1 MTSIQNGYQNGDLK
15 DLYRLR
21 PHDLQGAMQ
30 TKTSVDRAALKIA
43 LERYHTDL
51 GTLNERE
58 GKKLHPR
65 AAELQKQLERLGQ
78 ANSRVVVAGQQAGLL
93 GGPAFSVHK
102 AVDAIL
108 LARALSSDLDN
119 DEVPVLP
126 IFWVASQDHDALEV
140 RSTTL
145 LDMEERSFHLT
156 VALPEGVPIGD
167 IALEPGW
174 VESVLQAL
182 EPFAAPEAHKRSVLE
197 QIRKAAS
204 GARTYA
210 DWFSRLIHDL
220 LAESGLIVLD
230 PMHPALAELFKPA
243 LMRELENP
251 LEGPQSIEKMALN
264 LLERG
269 YTPGLRRPEGS
280 TNLFLTGEDGQRRLL
295 RFEKGSFYA
304 DRAYSRAEL
313 EAILEKGARSITPA
327 AGLRPVLQDTV
338 LPTVAVVLG
347 PGELAY
353 ATQLLGVYGLHGLEQ
368 PLLWPRLKVTWLE
381 PPIARI
387 LHKYGLSAAA
397 FQADSKG
404 SLERILLER
413 SGIAAN
419 LQGHLEHFKTDFTAV
434 LGQIGKLDPTLERPI
449 KKAQSQ
455 AENTVQRLGE
465 KLGRAL
471 YTRENEA
478 ERQFERLERHL
489 LPLGQMQERELNFF
503 SLLLKHGPT
512 VLERLLAQTAGANV
526 ELELT

>member
-1 MTSIQNGYQNGDLK
+1 MTSIQNGFLNGDLQ

-21 PHDLQGAMQ
+21 PNDLKGALQ
-30 TKTSVDRAALKIA
+30 TKTSVDRAALKSA

-58 GKKLHPR
+58 GKREHPR
-65 AAELQKQLERLGQ
+65 AAMLQKQLERLSST
-78 ANSRVVVAGQQAGLL
+78 NSRVVVAGQQAGLL

-108 LARALSSDLDN
+108 LARALN
-119 DEVPVLP
+119 TEEVPVLP

-145 LDMEERSFHLT
+145 LDMDEQIYHLT

-167 IALEPGW
+167 IALELDW

-182 EPFAAPEAHKRSVLE
+182 EPFSAPEAHKKGVLE

-204 GARTYA
+204 GARTFA
-210 DWFSRLIHDL
+210 DWFSRLIHEL

-243 LMRELENP
+243 LMQELENP

-269 YTPGLRRPEGS
+269 YTPSLRRPEGS
-280 TNLFLTGEDGQRRLL
+280 TNLFLTGDDGQRRLL

-313 EAILEKGARSITPA
+313 EGILEKGARRITPA

-353 ATQLLGVYGLHGLEQ
+353 ATQLRDVYELHGLEQ

-381 PPIARI
+381 PPVTRI
-387 LHKYGLSAAA
+387 LNKYGLSAGT
-397 FQADSKG
+397 FQANPKG

-413 SGIAAN
+413 SGSKAN
-419 LQGHLEHFKTDFTAV
+419 LQGHLEHFKADFAAM
-434 LGQIGKLDPTLERPI
+434 LKQIGKLDPTLERPI
-449 KKAQSQ
+449 EKAQSQ

-471 YTRENEA
+471 YTRENES

-489 LPLGQMQERELNFF
+489 LPLGHPQERELNFL
-503 SLLLKHGPT
+503 SLMMKHGPV

>member
-1 MTSIQNGYQNGDLK
+1 MTSIQNGYQNGDLQ

-21 PHDLQGAMQ
+21 PNDFQGALQ
-30 TKTSVDRAALKIA
+30 TKTSVDRAALKVA

-51 GTLNERE
+51 GTLEERE

-65 AAELQKQLERLGQ
+65 AITLQQQLERLGQ

-108 LARALSSDLDN
+108 LARALSTEEL
-119 DEVPVLP
+119 PVLP

-140 RSTTL
+140 SSTTL
-145 LDMEERSFHLT
+145 LDMDEQMYHLT
-156 VALPEGVPIGD
+156 LPLPKGVPIGE

-174 VESVLQAL
+174 VQTVLDVL
-182 EPFAAPEAHKRSVLE
+182 EPFSAPEAHKRSVLE
-197 QIRKAAS
+197 QIRKAAD

-210 DWFSRLIHDL
+210 DWFSRLIHGL

-243 LMRELENP
+243 LKRELENP
-251 LEGPQSIEKMALN
+251 LEGPRSIENVALN

-269 YTPGLRRPEGS
+269 YAPGLRRPEGS
-280 TNLFLTGEDGQRRLL
+280 TNLFLTGDDGQRRLL
-295 RFEKGSFYA
+295 RFEKGTFYA
-304 DRAYSRAEL
+304 DKAYSSAEL
-313 EAILEKGARSITPA
+313 EGILEAQPRRITPA

-353 ATQLLGVYGLHGLEQ
+353 ATQLRDVYTLHGLEQ

-381 PPIARI
+381 PPVARI
-387 LHKYGLSAAA
+387 LKKYGLSAAA

-404 SLERILLER
+404 SLERVLLER
-413 SGIAAN
+413 SGTAAN
-419 LQGHLEHFKTDFTAV
+419 LESHLERFGTDFAV
-434 LGQIGKLDPTLERPI
+434 MLEEVGKLDPTLERPLE
-449 KKAQSQ
+449 KAQRQ
-455 AENTVQRLGE
+455 AENTVKKLGQ

-471 YTRENEA
+471 YTRENEL
-478 ERQFERLERHL
+478 EKQFERLERHL

-503 SLLLKHGPT
+503 SLMMKHGPT

-526 ELELT
+526 ELELN